1 MEFGEK
7 LQMLRKN
14 RGLTQEELAEA
25 LFVSRT
31 AVSKWE
37 SGRGYPGIDSLKQIS
52 AYFSVTIDDLL
63 SGERLLSIAE
73 NENRA
78 SLRRLCGMLSGV
90 TDVFSFLLFALPLY
104 PSTVSGYVYA
114 VNLFAYTQTTAFN
127 RAVYWVLFIG
137 LMLMGVLR
145 IVFAYFKSEKLQSVV
160 AVCSLGSG
168 VLAVLFP
175 ALAGETYAVALAF
188 LLLMIKV
195 LLLFHTVKAK
205 A

>member
-90 TDVFSFLLFALPLY
+90 TDVFSFLLLALPLY

-145 IVFAYFKSEKLQSVV
+145 IVFTYFKSEKLQSAV
-160 AVCSLGSG
+160 AVCSLVSG

-195 LLLFHTVKAK
+195 LLLFHAVKAK